1 MRVRQHPQAC
11 AGARPTYTTAIG
23 RTAWDIIRHS
33 GLSCKGRFCRCILVP
48 VLHKSFRFLR
58 CVGVSPARR
67 FCFSP
72 GARGRKPLGCCGEN
86 KIPASRMAG
95 RQRREYIMNAE
106 QLKEYLGIV
115 VDMEKECFL
124 QEQLRRQ
131 LEWQISSLGN
141 PGYIAPVKP
150 PTDGADGSIVTGSFI
165 IFFVVCLP
173 VGFIINLFTEFSILA
188 TAAIL
193 ATIATLLIC
202 LLVSASTNQE
212 HHQYEADL
220 QTYQQAID
228 EDKRRVQEELNI
240 SAYLKQELEALNRQ
254 SAQSQKTLLE
264 LYSKNIIF
272 PKYRSFVMVATIYE
286 YFCSERCSS
295 LEGHEGAY
303 NILEMEL
310 RLNRIIS
317 QLDQVISQLEAI
329 KNNQYIIYSA
339 IQESN
344 QKLTEIL
351 ESNRQIESSVRRL
364 EVQGDELNAR
374 LAGLQAT
381 STLSLYFNELNHKEL
396 AYRNRMGL

>member
-1 MRVRQHPQAC
+1 
-11 AGARPTYTTAIG
+11 
-23 RTAWDIIRHS
+23 
-33 GLSCKGRFCRCILVP
+33 
-48 VLHKSFRFLR
+48 
-58 CVGVSPARR
+58 
-67 FCFSP
+67 
-72 GARGRKPLGCCGEN
+72 
-86 KIPASRMAG
+86 
-95 RQRREYIMNAE
+95 MNAE

-141 PGYIAPVKP
+141 PGYIAPVKEP
-150 PTDGADGSIVTGSFI
+150 DIPGLSDMGTMIFLLLIAFVIGLPIGFVLSLFI
-165 IFFVVCLP
+165 D
-173 VGFIINLFTEFSILA
+173 FSIIQIA
-188 TAAIL
+188 GIFT
-193 ATIATLLIC
+193 TIIAFLSIIVLQ
-202 LLVSASTNQE
+202 VNEGAKQR
-212 HHQYEADL
+212 QYEADL
-220 QTYQQAID
+220 QTYQQAVD
-228 EDKRRVQEELNI
+228 ENQRRVQEELNI
-240 SAYLKQELEALNRQ
+240 SAFLKQELDTLNKR
-254 SAQSQKTLLE
+254 SKQSQETLWE

-286 YFCSERCSS
+286 YFCSGRCSS

>member
-1 MRVRQHPQAC
+1 M
-11 AGARPTYTTAIG
+11 
-23 RTAWDIIRHS
+23 
-33 GLSCKGRFCRCILVP
+33 
-48 VLHKSFRFLR
+48 
-58 CVGVSPARR
+58 
-67 FCFSP
+67 
-72 GARGRKPLGCCGEN
+72 
-86 KIPASRMAG
+86 
-95 RQRREYIMNAE
+95 
-106 QLKEYLGIV
+106 
-115 VDMEKECFL
+115 
-124 QEQLRRQ
+124 
-131 LEWQISSLGN
+131 
-141 PGYIAPVKP
+141 
-150 PTDGADGSIVTGSFI
+150 
-165 IFFVVCLP
+165 
-173 VGFIINLFTEFSILA
+173 
-188 TAAIL
+188 
-193 ATIATLLIC
+193 
-202 LLVSASTNQE
+202 SASTNQE

>member
-1 MRVRQHPQAC
+1 
-11 AGARPTYTTAIG
+11 
-23 RTAWDIIRHS
+23 
-33 GLSCKGRFCRCILVP
+33 
-48 VLHKSFRFLR
+48 
-58 CVGVSPARR
+58 
-67 FCFSP
+67 
-72 GARGRKPLGCCGEN
+72 
-86 KIPASRMAG
+86 
-95 RQRREYIMNAE
+95 MNAE